1 MKTIDL
7 KKYYSDP
14 LLYDEGNL
22 IDVADEVANVME
34 QSILAEKNSY
44 MKCYRARAY
53 YSLDYGN
60 GIENYVIFHEET
72 PEEVYE
78 RKLTIQQLH
87 QSLSKLPIKQGQH
100 IFAFYFLGKSCKEIA
115 LAEHIS
121 TRAVQKSLKN
131 GLKRLGKLLK
141 NNI

>member
-14 LLYDEGNL
+14 ELYGEDHFV
-22 IDVADEVANVME
+22 DVTDEVADVME
-34 QSILAEKNSY
+34 QSLRDERNSY
-44 MKCYRARAY
+44 IKCYRAKAY

-78 RKLTIQQLH
+78 RKLTLQQLN
-87 QSLSKLPIKQGQH
+87 QALSKLPIKQGQH
-100 IFAFYFLGKSCKEIA
+100 IFAYYFLGKSCKEIA
-115 LAEHIS
+115 SAENI
-121 TRAVQKSLKN
+121 TARAVQKSLKS
-131 GLKRLGKLLK
+131 GLKKLGKLLK
-141 NNI
+141 K

>member
-7 KKYYSDP
+7 KKYYSDT

>member
-60 GIENYVIFHEET
+60 GMENYVIFHEET

>member
-7 KKYYSDP
+7 KKYYSDT

-60 GIENYVIFHEET
+60 GIENCVIFHEET

>member
-7 KKYYSDP
+7 KKYYTDP

-22 IDVADEVANVME
+22 IDVADEVANAME